1 MFKWYDLSLNAMII
15 LYDLGL
21 SGFIKSYDLSFNG
34 MIKLYNQIV
43 YQDHAARFVQ
53 YDLVLYCPQNLLL
66 LPSVRK
72 EFRAVKLWDIW

>member
-53 YDLVLYCPQNLLL
+53 YDLVLYCKISFCCPQLGKSLG
-66 LPSVRK
+66 R
-72 EFRAVKLWDIW
+72 